1 MSPTVTALFDPSILE
16 SCLMSWIKWSAPMAL
31 DEWIKVSAISVLSAM
46 DFLNRLKDERWLP
59 WD

>member
-1 MSPTVTALFDPSILE
+1 
-16 SCLMSWIKWSAPMAL
+16 MSWIKWSAPIAL